1 MKKRPSLLKM
11 LISGLMGLCGTPVAG
26 FETVVLDAGHGGRD
40 EGTRWYHIS
49 EEDLTLA
56 VAKKLGA
63 LLEARGISV
72 VQTRLEDRYVS
83 LDERAAVANRHKNSL
98 LVSIHFNASR
108 SYLASGFQTYHFFAS
123 PSSRIIAESI
133 QQALAEKTSGRSR
146 GVMKNDFAV
155 LTRTND
161 CAVLVECG
169 FISNKREA
177 KYFATEE
184 GQDTLAEALA
194 AGILRVKP
202 VVNNDPP
209 ECLAAKVAIQ
219 EKKAA
224 AAARKLALSGVKP
237 SEEGAPSLANT
248 CIAASVPVVQHEPLA
263 FLGTL
268 RDMLAMYEDHLA
280 SE

>member
-1 MKKRPSLLKM
+1 MKKRPSLLTL
-11 LISGLMGLCGTPVAG
+11 LISGLLGLCGTPVAG
-26 FETVVLDAGHGGRD
+26 FETVVIDAGHGGRD

-49 EEDLTLA
+49 EEDVTLA

-63 LLEARGISV
+63 LLEAKGITV
-72 VQTRLEDRYVS
+72 MQTRLEDRYVS
-83 LDERAAVANRHKNSL
+83 LDERAGVANRSNNSL

-108 SYLASGFQTYHFFAS
+108 ISTVSGFQTYHFFAS
-123 PSSRIIAESI
+123 PSSRIVAESI
-133 QQALAEKTSGRSR
+133 QQAMEEKTSGRSR

-169 FISNKREA
+169 FISNKAEA
-177 KYFATEE
+177 KYFASEE
-184 GQDTLAEALA
+184 GQKVLAEALA

-202 VVNNDPP
+202 VINNDPAACV
-209 ECLAAKVAIQ
+209 EAKVAIQ

-224 AAARKLALSGVKP
+224 AAARKLALGGQKREITP
-237 SEEGAPSLANT
+237 AANT
-248 CIAASVPVVQHEPLA
+248 YVTAVVPVIQSEPLA
-263 FLGTL
+263 FLDSL
-268 RDMLAMYEDHLA
+268 RDRIAPYDDHLA